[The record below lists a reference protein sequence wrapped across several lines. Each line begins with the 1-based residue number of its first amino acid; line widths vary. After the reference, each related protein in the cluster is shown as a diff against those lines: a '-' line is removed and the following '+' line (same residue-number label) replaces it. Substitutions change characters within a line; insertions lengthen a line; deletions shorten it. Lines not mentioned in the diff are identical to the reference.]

1 MTTEPAELR
10 PLSVRVPTSE
20 YLRAAWARRQFAV
33 TVPLFELRAR
43 NMDNTLG
50 LLWFVLNP
58 LLQVGVYYLFFGV
71 IVGTDRGVDNFI
83 TFLAA
88 GVFTYGYIQ
97 RTVTGASRSL
107 VTNVSLIRAIRFPSV
122 LVPVSE
128 GVSQT
133 IAHGPVVV
141 VLLVVA
147 LLSGE
152 TPSLSWLLLPVLTVV
167 HGLFALGLGLAI
179 ARLTDILRDV
189 QSFLPFVF
197 RLIFYMS
204 GVLYSVEVFVEDETV
219 LRLFHLNPFYDHI
232 EVLRAAVFGT
242 APDGLAVL
250 GVAVSVVL
258 FVPLGFVL
266 FRSGEPYGGT

>member
-152 TPSLSWLLLPVLTVV
+152 TPRRQPSCWIWPPRPTSS
-167 HGLFALGLGLAI
+167 
-179 ARLTDILRDV
+179 ARCAST
-189 QSFLPFVF
+189 
-197 RLIFYMS
+197 S
-204 GVLYSVEVFVEDETV
+204 GIT
-219 LRLFHLNPFYDHI
+219 R
-232 EVLRAAVFGT
+232 
-242 APDGLAVL
+242 
-250 GVAVSVVL
+250 
-258 FVPLGFVL
+258 
-266 FRSGEPYGGT
+266 